1 VEGYHLS
8 CQSTLTGLSA
18 VAKNN
23 SKTGPVKTTAGKIKT
38 MAKKKYCR
46 KLVRD
51 KIPTLLEEQGKKFK
65 SRKATDKSYLGFL
78 AKKMGEV
85 TRQFKKDPTP
95 LNVAEMHEV
104 MWAIEL
110 YMSHTHWEWMPRIAE
125 EKGRYSNQTI
135 LEWVEE

>member
-1 VEGYHLS
+1 
-8 CQSTLTGLSA
+8 
-18 VAKNN
+18 
-23 SKTGPVKTTAGKIKT
+23 

-95 LNVAEMHEV
+95 LNVAEKHEV

-110 YMSHTHWEWMPRIAE
+110 YMSHTHWEWMARIAE